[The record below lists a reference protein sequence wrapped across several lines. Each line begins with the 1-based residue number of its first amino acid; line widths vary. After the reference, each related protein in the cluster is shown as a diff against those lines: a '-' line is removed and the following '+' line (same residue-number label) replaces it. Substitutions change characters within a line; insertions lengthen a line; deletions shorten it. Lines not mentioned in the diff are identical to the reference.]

1 MGVSFAIPID
11 YAMDVADQLRENGY
25 VARGWLGVSIQEI
38 TSELAEALDMDVPK
52 GALISQI
59 IEDSPAQISGLKE
72 EDVILF
78 FDGEEIF
85 YSADL
90 PLTVGAI
97 RPDTEVNA
105 MVLRDGKKKTIKVT
119 VGELPKDPAV
129 AFNNIKQNI
138 LGIVVENQSN
148 QNERISL
155 EGVLVTSVDPEGV
168 AYRSGIRRGDVI
180 YSLARIKIQNVNEF
194 RDILSE
200 LDTEKNST
208 IGVARNGNKRILSL
222 NLSK

>member
-1 MGVSFAIPID
+1 
-11 YAMDVADQLRENGY
+11 
-25 VARGWLGVSIQEI
+25 
-38 TSELAEALDMDVPK
+38 
-52 GALISQI
+52 
-59 IEDSPAQISGLKE
+59 
-72 EDVILF
+72 
-78 FDGEEIF
+78 
-85 YSADL
+85 
-90 PLTVGAI
+90 
-97 RPDTEVNA
+97 